1 MIDVKQAAK
10 AAAEYFVD
18 LYADQQFSDILLE
31 EVEYDE
37 AGGAWLITI
46 GYSPPRTIWE
56 ETVEE
61 VKIKNPL
68 SPLSDLPS
76 TFTRERKYKIF
87 KIDTKTGKV
96 LSMKIRTVEHA

>member
-31 EVEYDE
+31 EVEYDN
-37 AGGAWLITI
+37 GDNWLITI
-46 GYSPPRTIWE
+46 GYSPPLTIME
-56 ETVEE
+56 EVLEE
-61 VKIKNPL
+61 VKVKNPL
-68 SPLSDLPS
+68 IPLSDLP

-87 KIDTKTGKV
+87 RIDTRTGKV